1 MEAVTAPTFP
11 APTPPT
17 PPAPTPHTSPDP
29 TLATAPT
36 PTPAQYTV
44 GSHRGGRLMEVKQS
58 WRHLKEENMN
68 MIWDGYIK

>member
-1 MEAVTAPTFP
+1 MEAVTAPTSP
-11 APTPPT
+11 VPTPPT

-58 WRHLKEENMN
+58 
-68 MIWDGYIK
+68 